1 MKKLVLFTL
10 PFILFSSCIQE
21 GCTDPA
27 ALNYSSSAISDDGS
41 CILEQDVQ
49 NLYVEN
55 FTLSFDNSISLDLY
69 IPNFIYE
76 VGDMIII
83 ETVNSFDEWTA
94 LPYVFDVDVHIAGSY
109 EEDGTIWISLN
120 NDDGTGYYPSQILT
134 IQFRVGLIKQSG
146 LIINPNLE
154 FMTIDELSSSI

>member
-10 PFILFSSCIQE
+10 SFVLFSSCIQE

-55 FTLSFDNSISLDLY
+55 FTLSFDNSTSLDLY

-76 VGDMIII
+76 AGDMIII

-94 LPYVFDVDVHIAGSY
+94 LPYIFGVDIHIVGSY
-109 EEDGTIWISLN
+109 EEDGTVWISLN
-120 NDDGTGYYPSQILT
+120 NDDGTGYFPSQILT

>member
-10 PFILFSSCIQE
+10 SFVLFSSCIQE

-49 NLYVEN
+49 SLYVEN
-55 FTLSFDNSISLDLY
+55 FTLSFDNSTSLDLY

-76 VGDMIII
+76 AGDMIII

-94 LPYVFDVDVHIAGSY
+94 LPYIFGVDIHIVGSY

-120 NDDGTGYYPSQILT
+120 NDDGTGYFPSQILT

>member
-1 MKKLVLFTL
+1 MKKLLLFAL
-10 PFILFSSCIQE
+10 PFILFSSCVKE
-21 GCTDPA
+21 GCTDPT

-41 CILEQDVQ
+41 CITEQDIQ

-55 FTLSFDNSISLDLY
+55 FTLSFDNSNSLDFY

-76 VGDMIII
+76 AGDMIII
-83 ETVNSFDEWTA
+83 ETVNSFGEWTA
-94 LPYVFDVDVHIAGSY
+94 LPYVFEVNVHIAGSY

-120 NDDGTGYYPSQILT
+120 NDDGTGYFPSSSLT
-134 IQFRVGLIKQSG
+134 VQFRVGLIKQSG

-154 FMTIDELSSSI
+154 FMTINEFKSIV

>member
-10 PFILFSSCIQE
+10 HFVLFSSCIQE

-55 FTLSFDNSISLDLY
+55 FTLSFDNSTSLDLY

-76 VGDMIII
+76 AGDMIII

-94 LPYVFDVDVHIAGSY
+94 LPYIFGVDIHIVGSY

-120 NDDGTGYYPSQILT
+120 NDDGTGYYPSQTLT

-154 FMTIDELSSSI
+154 FMNIDELSSII

>member
-55 FTLSFDNSISLDLY
+55 FTLSFDNSTSLDLY

-94 LPYVFDVDVHIAGSY
+94 LPYVLDVDVHIAGSY

-134 IQFRVGLIKQSG
+134 IQFRAGLIKQSG
-146 LIINPNLE
+146 LIINPNLK
-154 FMTIDELSSSI
+154 FMNIDELSSSI

>member
-109 EEDGTIWISLN
+109 EDDGTIWISLN

>member
-10 PFILFSSCIQE
+10 SFVLFSSCIQE

-55 FTLSFDNSISLDLY
+55 FTLSFDNSTSLDLY

-76 VGDMIII
+76 AGDMIII

-94 LPYVFDVDVHIAGSY
+94 LPYIFGVDIHIVGSY

-120 NDDGTGYYPSQILT
+120 NDDGTGYYPSQTLT

-154 FMTIDELSSSI
+154 FMNIDELSSII

>member
-10 PFILFSSCIQE
+10 SFVVLSSGRQE

-55 FTLSFDNSISLDLY
+55 FTLSFDNSTSLDLY

-76 VGDMIII
+76 AGDMIII

-94 LPYVFDVDVHIAGSY
+94 LPYIFGVDIHIVGSY

-120 NDDGTGYYPSQILT
+120 NDDGTGYFPSQILT

>member
-10 PFILFSSCIQE
+10 SFVLFSSCIQE

-55 FTLSFDNSISLDLY
+55 FTLSFDNSTSLDLY

-76 VGDMIII
+76 AGDMIII

-94 LPYVFDVDVHIAGSY
+94 LPYIFGVDIHIVGSY

-120 NDDGTGYYPSQILT
+120 NDDGTGYFPSQILT

>member
-21 GCTDPA
+21 GCTDPV

>member
-21 GCTDPA
+21 GCTDPV

-55 FTLSFDNSISLDLY
+55 FTLSFDNSTSLDLY

-109 EEDGTIWISLN
+109 EDDGTIWISLN

>member
-10 PFILFSSCIQE
+10 PFVLFSSCIQE

-55 FTLSFDNSISLDLY
+55 FTLSFDNSTSLDLY

-76 VGDMIII
+76 PGDMIII

-94 LPYVFDVDVHIAGSY
+94 LPYIFGVDIHIVGSY

-120 NDDGTGYYPSQILT
+120 NDDGTAYYPSQTLT

-154 FMTIDELSSSI
+154 FMNIDELSSSI

>member
-1 MKKLVLFTL
+1 MKKLVLFT
-10 PFILFSSCIQE
+10 FSFVLFSSCIQE

-55 FTLSFDNSISLDLY
+55 FTLSFDNSTSLDLY

-76 VGDMIII
+76 AGDMIII

-94 LPYVFDVDVHIAGSY
+94 LPYIFGVDIHIVGSY
-109 EEDGTIWISLN
+109 EEDGTVWISLN
-120 NDDGTGYYPSQILT
+120 NDDGTGYFPSQILT

>member
-10 PFILFSSCIQE
+10 SFVLFSSCIQE

-55 FTLSFDNSISLDLY
+55 FTLSFDNSTSLDLY

-76 VGDMIII
+76 AGDMIII

-94 LPYVFDVDVHIAGSY
+94 LPYIFGVDIHIVGSY

-120 NDDGTGYYPSQILT
+120 NDDGTGYYPSQTLT
-134 IQFRVGLIKQSG
+134 LQFRVGLIKQSG

-154 FMTIDELSSSI
+154 FMNINELSSII